1 MHLPRRL
8 FRAGL
13 PPVAACAAALVLA
26 ACGGGDGS
34 GSSGE
39 GTIVEGP
46 GVQAT
51 KPPWALEKEHLAQRV
66 RILGLPEPGK
76 ETFHIHAQLRVYVD
90 GLLQPVPARVAFDPA
105 RHILS
110 GLHTH
115 DRSGVIHLEADKPFK
130 ATLGDVFY
138 LWGLRLAAN
147 EIGALRNDGDRR
159 VQAFVNGK
167 PIKDPAAYV
176 LRKDDNIVV
185 AYGEP
190 GTFPT
195 KPDTKL
201 LQEANRGGSMAC
213 SNAKKGETKTSCVVE
228 AGGDEQ

>member
-1 MHLPRRL
+1 
-8 FRAGL
+8 
-13 PPVAACAAALVLA
+13 VLA
-26 ACGGGDGS
+26 LGACGSSGS
-34 GSSGE
+34 GSDGAAE
-39 GTIVEGP
+39 GTLVKGP

-51 KPPWALEKEHLAQRV
+51 KPPWPLETAHMAQRV

-76 ETFHIHAQLRVYVD
+76 EKFHIHAQVRVYVD
-90 GLLQPVPARVAFDPA
+90 GLLVPLPA
-105 RHILS
+105 NMGFRPSQHILS

-138 LWGLRLAAN
+138 LWGVRLAAN
-147 EIGALRNDGDRR
+147 ELGGLRNDGDNR
-159 VQAFVNGK
+159 VRAYVNGR
-167 PIKDPAAYV
+167 PIADPAAHV

-185 AYGEP
+185 AYGKP

-213 SNAKKGETKTSCVVE
+213 SNAKKGQKQRSCVV
-228 AGGDEQ
+228 GG